1 MSGKRNGP
9 RLLVALLLAAL
20 AIVFALLNRGVAG
33 VNLLIGTV
41 SMPLYLLIVAC
52 VAVGAAIGW
61 FLGRRR

>member
-20 AIVFALLNRGVAG
+20 AFVFALLNRGVAG